1 MRSKCNQVVLHAEI
15 SPAAT
20 VLDHVCVSPRLSILF
35 SSEIISVERR
45 ERDGGGAR
53 TFDRRVSRIGRIGV
67 VNGDRLLFRAF

>member
-20 VLDHVCVSPRLSILF
+20 VLDRVCVSPRLSILF

-45 ERDGGGAR
+45 ERDGGGVR